1 MKNRVLTFI
10 DYLKIPVST
19 FEKNCG
25 LGNGCVKSLGYNSR
39 KDTIDKIISRYPELN
54 MVWLRTGIGNMLN
67 TPTPSISATNNG
79 TINGDMNTGINNAS
93 PSSSVES
100 HETHEDDLI
109 PVIPMEA
116 YDNPGVD
123 VYEYVNDPN
132 TYTHLLPAIRQLP
145 EYEMYYTVQG
155 DEMAPYF
162 LTGDKLAINPYKIG
176 DERKLIGGRVYVV
189 DTNTNGMM
197 LRMLYINK
205 EGGFK
210 AVAHNPRYDDV
221 YIDDADVIRIYRVLG
236 LLRTSI

>member
-1 MKNRVLTFI
+1 MKSRVLTFI
-10 DYLKIPVST
+10 DYLGIPTSK
-19 FEKNCG
+19 FESECG
-25 LGNGCVKSLGYNSR
+25 LGNGSVRKMGYNTR
-39 KDTIDKIISRYPELN
+39 KETADKISNRYPELN
-54 MVWLRTGIGNMLN
+54 MVWLRTGVGSMLN

-93 PSSSVES
+93 SSSVEPN
-100 HETHEDDLI
+100 EAHEDDLI
-109 PVIPMEA
+109 PVIPMEC
-116 YDNPGVD
+116 YDSPEVD

-132 TYTHLLPAIRQLP
+132 TNTYLLPVIRQLP
-145 EYEMYYTVQG
+145 SHEMYYTVQG

-162 LTGDKLAINPYKIG
+162 LTGDKLALKSYAIG

-221 YIDDADVIRIYRVLG
+221 YIDDADIIRIYRVLG